1 MTCPA
6 KRGPCGLAHICIRLG
21 LLALASA
28 IGASVCVGSASAG
41 TYPMYQCYAS
51 ASHAGVAP
59 GWSVFSFTT
68 NASTV
73 LTNSCSSGGSLGDYV
88 FSHGTPGAVEEN
100 GSNGSQVGLAVGVP
114 GSAPDVTIKAISA
127 QVQVSSVT
135 GDDAFLGFNSAG
147 QSLPGGVEITDGGS
161 GYVSN
166 ESWTLP
172 QDARDFEAYVNC
184 TTDHSSTNCD
194 FASSTQ
200 VPAFVN
206 MTFTLVDETP
216 PSISNLSGSLVE
228 AGSHQSTVSG
238 SQAIGF
244 TGKDADSG
252 VLSAT
257 LKLTPQHGGTP
268 YTHTFEFSSQCS
280 YESWNACPLQQS
292 VSSFSVPTAT
302 LKDDSYT
309 VNLTVTDAAG
319 NVASD
324 SLGTITTHNAPTISS
339 PPLISG
345 SPAVGKTL
353 TATPGSISANPEAGT
368 PSSSGQWLSCDSSAN
383 NCVPIAGS
391 TGTSYNVTVADK
403 GHAIRYQETVSND
416 AGSAAA
422 QSAPLGPVTPSAAE
436 TEQAEREKAEKEKAE
451 EEKAEKERSEKEK
464 IEREKVEREKIEK
477 EKGGSGSTGAGGAA
491 GSNGGAGGSASVNV
505 AGSGSNQGTVLLGST
520 AKWRISLSVSP
531 HKVRRH
537 TKVKLSG
544 SVSTSP
550 RPGTGKL
557 IYLQARS
564 VASIW
569 RGSGRARHRV
579 AVYGKWVM
587 FQAFRAKSNGTFVST
602 YTFKLGGKHIYQF
615 QAIAPAEGQYR
626 NPTGTSRTITVQE
639 I

>member
-1 MTCPA
+1 MTA
-6 KRGPCGLAHICIRLG
+6 TMT
-21 LLALASA
+21 ALAFA
-28 IGASVCVGSASAG
+28 AHADAG

-51 ASHAGVAP
+51 ASHAGVSP
-59 GWSVFSFTT
+59 GWSAFGDDT

-147 QSLPGGVEITDGGS
+147 QALPGGVEVIDGGP

-166 ESWTLP
+166 DSWTLP
-172 QDARDFEAYVNC
+172 QDARDFQAYVNC
-184 TTDHSSTNCD
+184 STDHSSTNCD

-216 PSISNLSGSLVE
+216 PSISGLSGPLVE

-238 SQAIGF
+238 SQTIGF

-268 YTHTFEFSSQCS
+268 YTHTFAFSSQCS

-302 LKDDSYT
+302 LKDDSYA

-345 SPAVGKTL
+345 SPAVGQTL
-353 TATPGSISANPEAGT
+353 TATPGSITTNPEAGT
-368 PSSSGQWLSCDSSAN
+368 PSTAGQWLSCDSSAN
-383 NCVPIAGS
+383 NCVPIPGS

-416 AGSAAA
+416 AGSTAA
-422 QSAPLGPVTPSAAE
+422 QSAPLGPVTPSVAE
-436 TEQAEREKAEKEKAE
+436 TEQAEKVEKERTEKERSEKEKAEKEKAE
-451 EEKAEKERSEKEK
+451 KEKAERDKTEK
-464 IEREKVEREKIEK
+464 EKVERERVER
-477 EKGGSGSTGAGGAA
+477 EKGGTGSSGS
-491 GSNGGAGGSASVNV
+491 
-505 AGSGSNQGTVLLGST
+505 
-520 AKWRISLSVSP
+520 
-531 HKVRRH
+531 
-537 TKVKLSG
+537 
-544 SVSTSP
+544 
-550 RPGTGKL
+550 
-557 IYLQARS
+557 
-564 VASIW
+564 
-569 RGSGRARHRV
+569 
-579 AVYGKWVM
+579 
-587 FQAFRAKSNGTFVST
+587 
-602 YTFKLGGKHIYQF
+602 
-615 QAIAPAEGQYR
+615 
-626 NPTGTSRTITVQE
+626 
-639 I
+639 